1 MSNIIIL
8 GAGQVG
14 SSVAKNLATEQHN
27 ITVIDRDA
35 AKLKELASKLDL
47 RTVTGNAGHPSVL
60 REAGIA
66 DCDLLIAVTEVD
78 EINMMA
84 CRIAAKI
91 FNVPKRIARVRSSE
105 YLDDPRLT
113 GEDVFGISHVISPE
127 LLLARYVENL
137 VFYPEALQ
145 VLEFADRQVCLVA
158 VLAKAGGLLVGD
170 RIGNLVNHLKTTDAR
185 IVAIFRGKSAVQPVA
200 DTVIEDGDEVFFLSR
215 TADMRR
221 VMEELRKADRPVRR
235 MMVAGGSEFSYRLA
249 QDLEG
254 SYSVKLIEA
263 NEKRA
268 HQLVA
273 LLDKTV
279 VLHGS
284 ENDSELLIN
293 EDIAQVDLFVAA
305 TGDDDRN
312 IIASLLAKKLGAHR
326 VLSLIH
332 QSVYV
337 GVLEDSKIDIVVG
350 LADVTIGSILA
361 HVRRA
366 DVARLHSLRR
376 GAAEA
381 LEIVIHGDKSTSQ
394 CVGRRVD
401 AIAWP
406 AGALL
411 GAVVRGQD
419 VLMAHHDLVL
429 ESEDH
434 LIVFVTEIKTVQKIE
449 KLLQVSASFFG

>member
-14 SSVAKNLATEQHN
+14 TSVAKNLATEQHN
-27 ITVIDRDA
+27 ITVIDRNA
-35 AKLKELASKLDL
+35 AKLKELASKYDL

-60 REAGIA
+60 KEAGIA

-105 YLDDPRLT
+105 YLDDSRLT

-127 LLLARYVENL
+127 VVLAQYVENL

-158 VLAKAGGLLVGD
+158 VRAKAGGLLVGD
-170 RIGNLVNHLKTTDAR
+170 RIGNLHNHLKTTDAR
-185 IVAIFRGKSAVQPVA
+185 IVAIFRGSSAVQPVA
-200 DTVIEDGDEVFFLSR
+200 NTVIEDDDEVFFLSR
-215 TADMRR
+215 TSDMRR

-235 MMVAGGSEFSYRLA
+235 IMIAGGSEFSYRLA

-254 SYSVKLIEA
+254 SHLVKLIEA

-279 VLHGS
+279 VLQGS

-337 GVLEDSKIDIVVG
+337 GVLEDSKIDVVVG

-366 DVARLHSLRR
+366 DVARVHSLRR

-406 AGALL
+406 SGALL
-411 GAVVRGQD
+411 GAVVRGQE

-429 ESEDH
+429 ASEDH
-434 LIVFVTEIKTVQKIE
+434 LILFVTEIKTLQKIE
-449 KLLQVSASFFG
+449 RLLQVKASFFG

>member
-14 SSVAKNLATEQHN
+14 TSVAKNLSTERHN

-35 AKLKELASKLDL
+35 NKLKELASKYDL

-60 REAGIA
+60 RAAGIT

-84 CRIAAKI
+84 CKIAASL

-105 YLDDPRLT
+105 YLDDPRLS
-113 GEDVFGISHVISPE
+113 GDDVFGISHAISPE
-127 LLLARYVENL
+127 VLLAQYVENL
-137 VFYPEALQ
+137 VVYPEALQ
-145 VLEFADRQVCLVA
+145 VLEFANRQVCLVA
-158 VLAKAGGLLVGD
+158 VRAKAGGLLVGD
-170 RIGNLVNHLKTTDAR
+170 RIGNLHKHLKVTEAR
-185 IVAIFRGKSAVQPVA
+185 IVAIFRESSSVQPMA
-200 DTVIEDGDEVFFLSR
+200 DTIIQDGDEVFFLSR
-215 TADMRR
+215 TDDMRR

-235 MMVAGGSEFSYRLA
+235 IMIAGGSEFSYRLA
-249 QDLEG
+249 KDLE
-254 SYSVKLIEA
+254 SSHSVKLIEV

-273 LLDKTV
+273 LLDHTV

-293 EDIAQVDLFVAA
+293 EDVAHVDLFVAA
-305 TGDDDRN
+305 TGDDERN
-312 IIASLLAKKLGAHR
+312 IIASLLAKKMGAHR

-337 GVLEDSKIDIVVG
+337 GVLEDSRIDVVVG

-361 HVRRA
+361 HIRRA
-366 DVARLHSLRR
+366 DVARVHSLRR

-401 AIAWP
+401 AIQWP
-406 AGALL
+406 TGALL
-411 GAVVRGQD
+411 GAVVRGQE

-429 ESEDH
+429 ETEDH
-434 LIVFVTEIKTVQKIE
+434 LILFVNDINTVRKIE

>member
-1 MSNIIIL
+1 M
-8 GAGQVG
+8 V
-14 SSVAKNLATEQHN
+14 
-27 ITVIDRDA
+27 
-35 AKLKELASKLDL
+35 
-47 RTVTGNAGHPSVL
+47 
-60 REAGIA
+60 
-66 DCDLLIAVTEVD
+66 
-78 EINMMA
+78 
-84 CRIAAKI
+84 
-91 FNVPKRIARVRSSE
+91 
-105 YLDDPRLT
+105 
-113 GEDVFGISHVISPE
+113 
-127 LLLARYVENL
+127 
-137 VFYPEALQ
+137 YPEALQ
-145 VLEFADRQVCLVA
+145 VLEFAERQVCLVA
-158 VLAKAGGLLVGD
+158 VRAKAGGLLVGD
-170 RIGNLVNHLKTTDAR
+170 RIGNLHNHLKTTDAR
-185 IVAIFRGKSAVQPVA
+185 IVAIFRDMSAVQPGA
-200 DTVIEDGDEVFFLSR
+200 DTVIEEGDEVFFLAR

-235 MMVAGGSEFSYRLA
+235 IMIAGGSEFSYRLA
-249 QDLEG
+249 KDLE
-254 SYSVKLIEA
+254 SSHSVKLIEA

-279 VLHGS
+279 VLQGN

-293 EDIAQVDLFVAA
+293 EDIAHIDLFVAS
-305 TGDDDRN
+305 TGDDERN
-312 IIASLLAKKLGAHR
+312 IIASLLAKKMGAHR

-337 GVLEDSKIDIVVG
+337 GVLEDSKIDVVVG

-366 DVARLHSLRR
+366 DVARVHSLRR

-406 AGALL
+406 TGALL
-411 GAVVRGQD
+411 GAVVRGHE

-434 LIVFVTEIKTVQKIE
+434 LILFVTEKNTVRKIE

>member
-14 SSVAKNLATEQHN
+14 TSVAKNLATEQHN
-27 ITVIDRDA
+27 ITVIDRNV
-35 AKLKELASKLDL
+35 AKLKELASKYDL

-60 REAGIA
+60 KEAGIA

-91 FNVPKRIARVRSSE
+91 FNVPKRIARIRSSE

-127 LLLARYVENL
+127 VVLAQYVENL

-170 RIGNLVNHLKTTDAR
+170 RIGNLVNHLKTTEAR

-200 DTVIEDGDEVFFLSR
+200 DTVIEEGDEVFFLSR
-215 TADMRR
+215 TSDMRR
-221 VMEELRKADRPVRR
+221 VMEELRKADRPVKRI
-235 MMVAGGSEFSYRLA
+235 MIAGGSEFSYRLA

-254 SYSVKLIEA
+254 SHLVKLIEA

-279 VLHGS
+279 VLQGS
-284 ENDSELLIN
+284 ENDSELLTN

-337 GVLEDSKIDIVVG
+337 GVLEDSKIDVVVG

-366 DVARLHSLRR
+366 DVARVHSLRR

-406 AGALL
+406 TGALL
-411 GAVVRGQD
+411 GAVVRGQE

-429 ESEDH
+429 ASEDH
-434 LIVFVTEIKTVQKIE
+434 LILFVTEKKTLQKIE
-449 KLLQVSASFFG
+449 KLLQVNVSFFG

>member
-14 SSVAKNLATEQHN
+14 TSVAKNLAPEQHN

-35 AKLKELASKLDL
+35 SKLKELASKFDL

-127 LLLARYVENL
+127 VVLARYVENL

-158 VLAKAGGLLVGD
+158 VRAKAGGLLVGD
-170 RIGNLVNHLKTTDAR
+170 RIGNLHNHLKTTDAR

-200 DTVIEDGDEVFFLSR
+200 DTVIEDDDEVFFLSR

-235 MMVAGGSEFSYRLA
+235 IMIAGGSEFSYRLA

-254 SYSVKLIEA
+254 SHLVKLIEV
-263 NEKRA
+263 NQKRA

-273 LLDKTV
+273 LLDQTV
-279 VLHGS
+279 VLQGS

-312 IIASLLAKKLGAHR
+312 IIASLLAKKMGAHR

-337 GVLEDSKIDIVVG
+337 GVLEDSKIDVVVG

-366 DVARLHSLRR
+366 DVARVHSLRR

-381 LEIVIHGDKSTSQ
+381 LEIVIHGDKSSSQ
-394 CVGRRVD
+394 CVGHRVD

-406 AGALL
+406 SGALL
-411 GAVVRGQD
+411 GAVVRGQE

-434 LIVFVTEIKTVQKIE
+434 LILFVTEIKTVQKIE
-449 KLLQVSASFFG
+449 KFLQVSASFFG

>member
-14 SSVAKNLATEQHN
+14 TSVAKNLAPEQHN

-35 AKLKELASKLDL
+35 SKLKELASKFDL

-127 LLLARYVENL
+127 VVLARYVENL

-158 VLAKAGGLLVGD
+158 VRAKAGGLLVGD
-170 RIGNLVNHLKTTDAR
+170 RIGNLHNHLKTTDAR

-200 DTVIEDGDEVFFLSR
+200 DTVIEDDDEVFFLSR

-221 VMEELRKADRPVRR
+221 VMEELRKADRPVKRI
-235 MMVAGGSEFSYRLA
+235 MIAGGSEFSYRLA

-254 SYSVKLIEA
+254 SHLVKLIEV
-263 NEKRA
+263 NQKRA

-273 LLDKTV
+273 LLDQTV
-279 VLHGS
+279 VLQGS

-312 IIASLLAKKLGAHR
+312 IIASLLAKKMGAHR

-337 GVLEDSKIDIVVG
+337 GVLEDSKIDVVVG

-366 DVARLHSLRR
+366 DVARVHSLRR

-394 CVGRRVD
+394 CVGHRVD

-406 AGALL
+406 SGALL
-411 GAVVRGQD
+411 GAVVRGQE

-434 LIVFVTEIKTVQKIE
+434 LILFVTEIKTVQKIE

>member
-14 SSVAKNLATEQHN
+14 TSVANNLSTEQHN

-35 AKLKELASKLDL
+35 VKLKELASKYDL
-47 RTVTGNAGHPSVL
+47 RTVVGNAGHPSIL
-60 REAGIA
+60 KEAGIA

-84 CRIAAKI
+84 CKIASSI

-105 YLDDPRLT
+105 YLDDPRLS

-137 VFYPEALQ
+137 VEYPEALQ
-145 VLEFADRQVCLVA
+145 VLEFAERQVCLVA
-158 VLAKAGGLLVGD
+158 VRAKAGGLLVGD
-170 RIGNLVNHLKTTDAR
+170 RIANLHNHLKTTDAR
-185 IVAIFRGKSAVQPVA
+185 IVAIFRGMSAVQPRA

-221 VMEELRKADRPVRR
+221 VMEELRKADRPVRHI
-235 MMVAGGSEFSYRLA
+235 MIAGGSEFSYRLA

-254 SYSVKLIEA
+254 SHLVKLIEA

-273 LLDKTV
+273 MLDKTV
-279 VLHGS
+279 VLHGN

-305 TGDDDRN
+305 TGNDERN
-312 IIASLLAKKLGAHR
+312 IIASLLAKKMGAHR

-337 GVLEDSKIDIVVG
+337 GVLEDSKIDVVVG

-361 HVRRA
+361 HIRRA
-366 DVARLHSLRR
+366 DVARVHSLRR

-406 AGALL
+406 TGALL

-419 VLMAHHDLVL
+419 VFMAHHDLVL

-434 LIVFVTEIKTVQKIE
+434 LILFVTEKNTLRKIE

>member
-14 SSVAKNLATEQHN
+14 SSVAKNLAMEQHN
-27 ITVIDRDA
+27 ITVIDRDPV
-35 AKLKELASKLDL
+35 KLKELASKLDL

-411 GAVVRGQD
+411 GAVVRGQE

-449 KLLQVSASFFG
+449 KLLQVNASFFG

>member
-14 SSVAKNLATEQHN
+14 TSVAKNLATEQHN

-60 REAGIA
+60 KEAGIA

-127 LLLARYVENL
+127 VVLARYVENL

-158 VLAKAGGLLVGD
+158 VRAKAGGLLVGD
-170 RIGNLVNHLKTTDAR
+170 RIGNLHNHLKTTDAR
-185 IVAIFRGKSAVQPVA
+185 IVAIFRGMSAVQPVA
-200 DTVIEDGDEVFFLSR
+200 DTVIEDDDEVFFLSR

-221 VMEELRKADRPVRR
+221 VMEELRKADRPVKRI
-235 MMVAGGSEFSYRLA
+235 MIAGGSEFSYRLA

-254 SYSVKLIEA
+254 SHLVKLIEA

-273 LLDKTV
+273 LLGKTV
-279 VLHGS
+279 VLQGR
-284 ENDSELLIN
+284 ENDSELLIS
-293 EDIAQVDLFVAA
+293 EDITQVDLFVAA

-326 VLSLIH
+326 VLTLIH
-332 QSVYV
+332 QGVYV
-337 GVLEDSKIDIVVG
+337 GVLEDSKIDVVVG
-350 LADVTIGSILA
+350 LADVTLGSILE

-366 DVARLHSLRR
+366 DVARVHSLRR

-381 LEIVIHGDKSTSQ
+381 LEIVIHGNKSTSQ

-406 AGALL
+406 SGALL

-434 LIVFVTEIKTVQKIE
+434 LILFVTEIKTVQKIE

>member
-1 MSNIIIL
+1 
-8 GAGQVG
+8 
-14 SSVAKNLATEQHN
+14 
-27 ITVIDRDA
+27 
-35 AKLKELASKLDL
+35 LK
-47 RTVTGNAGHPSVL
+47 
-60 REAGIA
+60 EAGIA

-105 YLDDPRLT
+105 YLDDSRLT

-127 LLLARYVENL
+127 VVLAQYVENL

-158 VLAKAGGLLVGD
+158 VRAKAGGLLVGD
-170 RIGNLVNHLKTTDAR
+170 RIGNLHKHLKTTDAR
-185 IVAIFRGKSAVQPVA
+185 IVAIFRSSSAVQPVA
-200 DTVIEDGDEVFFLSR
+200 DTVIEDDDEVFFLSR
-215 TADMRR
+215 TSDMRR
-221 VMEELRKADRPVRR
+221 VMEELRKADRPVKRI
-235 MMVAGGSEFSYRLA
+235 MIAGGSEFSYRLA

-254 SYSVKLIEA
+254 SHLVKLIEA

-268 HQLVA
+268 HELVA

-279 VLHGS
+279 VLQGS

-312 IIASLLAKKLGAHR
+312 IIASLLAKKMGAHR

-332 QSVYV
+332 QSMYV
-337 GVLEDSKIDIVVG
+337 GVLEDSKIDVVVG

-366 DVARLHSLRR
+366 DVARVHSLRR

-411 GAVVRGQD
+411 GAVVRGQE

-434 LIVFVTEIKTVQKIE
+434 LILFVTEIKTLQKIE

>member
-14 SSVAKNLATEQHN
+14 SSVAKNLAMEQHN

-127 LLLARYVENL
+127 VLLARYVENL

-293 EDIAQVDLFVAA
+293 EDISQVDLFVAA

>member
-14 SSVAKNLATEQHN
+14 TSVAKNLAPEQHN

-35 AKLKELASKLDL
+35 SKLKELASKFDL

-127 LLLARYVENL
+127 VVLARYVENL

-158 VLAKAGGLLVGD
+158 VRAKAGGLLVGD
-170 RIGNLVNHLKTTDAR
+170 RIGNLHNHLKTTDAR

-200 DTVIEDGDEVFFLSR
+200 DTVIEDDDEVFFLSR

-221 VMEELRKADRPVRR
+221 VMEELRKADRPVKRI
-235 MMVAGGSEFSYRLA
+235 MIAGGSEFSYRLA

-254 SYSVKLIEA
+254 SHLVKLIEV
-263 NEKRA
+263 NQKRA

-273 LLDKTV
+273 LLDQTV
-279 VLHGS
+279 VLQGS

-312 IIASLLAKKLGAHR
+312 IIASLLAKKMGAHR

-337 GVLEDSKIDIVVG
+337 GVLEDSKIDVVVG

-366 DVARLHSLRR
+366 DVARVHSLRR

-381 LEIVIHGDKSTSQ
+381 LEIVIHGDKSSSQ
-394 CVGRRVD
+394 CVGHRVD

-406 AGALL
+406 SGALL
-411 GAVVRGQD
+411 GAVVRGQE